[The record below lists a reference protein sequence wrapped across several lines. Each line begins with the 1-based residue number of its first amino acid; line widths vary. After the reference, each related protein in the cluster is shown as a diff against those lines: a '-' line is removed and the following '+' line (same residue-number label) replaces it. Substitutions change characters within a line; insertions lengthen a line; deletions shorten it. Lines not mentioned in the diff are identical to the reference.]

1 MPRPILATVSL
12 PSLTHNLAVV
22 ATGLDRSRPP
32 ARPAPFIWAV
42 VKANAYGHGILSAVA
57 AFSRADGL
65 AMLDLDE
72 AIQCRAAGWTRP
84 ILLLEGFFEAAD
96 LPVIDHYGLTV
107 TVHTREQLDMLRQ
120 AAPCAP
126 IDAMIKLDSGMGRL
140 GFPPDAYRD
149 AYRVAGDLQRRGILG
164 RLGKMTHFARADDD
178 PDATGRQLQVF
189 GDVTDGLPGRVS
201 VCNSAAT
208 LTAGFW
214 ARLPAGVEQ
223 WVRPGI
229 CLYGAS
235 PFASRPAA
243 DFDLRPGMTLS
254 AELISVRRIPAGYR
268 VGYGHLFSAPRSMT
282 IGVVC
287 CGYADGYPRH
297 APTGTPVTV
306 GGVRTRVLGRV
317 SMDMLAVDLT
327 AVPNARVG
335 LPVVLWGEGGPTVDE
350 VAASCGTIGY
360 ELLCAV
366 APRVPRKVVSN

>member
-32 ARPAPFIWAV
+32 ARPAPVIWAV

>member
-107 TVHTREQLDMLRQ
+107 TVHTREQLDMLRL
-120 AAPCAP
+120 AAPCTP

-189 GDVTDGLPGRVS
+189 GNVTDGLPGRVS

-268 VGYGHLFSAPRSMT
+268 VGYGHLFSAPRPMT

-335 LPVVLWGEGGPTVDE
+335 LRVVLWGEGGPTVDE